1 MLIEDVVNKHLGD
14 MLLQI
19 ITMLLFFASVILFL
33 EQDFQEE
40 KLTFFTW
47 MYYVWITITTVGYG
61 DISPMS
67 TQGRA
72 AAMFFVGSRYR
83 SSTKHI
89 VICGS
94 LNSITL
100 ESFFEE
106 LFHEDHNNIGLS
118 TVVLVPHPPSLEL
131 QVLISTVYSHAV
143 IFLEGSAMLQ
153 KDLRRADV
161 QGAEAVFVLT
171 DKFSYNPDREDAKA
185 ILLNLSIKRYFDD
198 CNVPCAL
205 LCTQLIKPQNRKH
218 LGREDHDDG
227 GLEDRDLIVCLN
239 ELKMGIMANNVPPHE
254 EGEEGKTT
262 PVGPTGWINDYSHGV
277 TWEIYTT
284 ALAPAFEGSRFNEL
298 SFALYKK
305 LGVVLFALQD
315 YVVLAFVVARTERAA
330 DLNFTHEARKEAAQ
344 PSSRPSSRP
353 SSLQRSSTSPRRFVR
368 SLSPERGSMGRAF
381 AFPAIPILRSESYN
395 LFSPVPEPAPEPK
408 ERQERQTD
416 EEARRRRRLLP
427 SGQRATFLH
436 RERLIRIKEDH
447 FRMSYYVRE
456 KPAKFFDVT
465 ITGTVFDVVP
475 QLSKHTIII
484 GTGIIL
490 HINNT

>member
-1 MLIEDVVNKHLGD
+1 MTTTLIDKMGQNS
-14 MLLQI
+14 I
-19 ITMLLFFASVILFL
+19 YA
-33 EQDFQEE
+33 
-40 KLTFFTW
+40 
-47 MYYVWITITTVGYG
+47 
-61 DISPMS
+61 
-67 TQGRA
+67 R
-72 AAMFFVGSRYR
+72 SRYR

-239 ELKMGIMANNVPPHE
+239 ELKMGIMAKSLLYPGMSTLLMNLITSFSNVPPHE

-305 LGVVLFALQD
+305 LGVVLFALQVTERAGQQRVRLLLNPVDYAVPPAED

-465 ITGTVFDVVP
+465 ITGKRA
-475 QLSKHTIII
+475 STI
-484 GTGIIL
+484 TPPTLTLIL
-490 HINNT
+490 